1 MKMGNFVLIALIAFV
16 GVTFSEP
23 QQPNLEDIGK
33 IPNGETFA
41 LECLLSSGLDIS
53 SLKSLQ
59 TGDFTNGDKAKCLV
73 KCFFEKTGFMDADG
87 NLNQET
93 IVTQLSKFMPKDQ
106 VETLVKNCNVK
117 GADACDTA
125 YQATECYFKNKAGL
139 F

>member
-1 MKMGNFVLIALIAFV
+1 MKPSVLIALVVCLGVAIA
-16 GVTFSEP
+16 TP

-33 IPNGETFA
+33 IRNGESYA

-59 TGDFTNGDKAKCLV
+59 TGDFSTSGNSAKCLV
-73 KCFFEKTGFMDADG
+73 KCFFEKTGFMDAEG
-87 NLNQET
+87 NLNEEA
-93 IVTQLSKFMPKDQ
+93 IVKQLSLFMPKDQ
-106 VETLVKNCNVK
+106 VDTLVKNCNLE
-117 GADACDTA
+117 GTDPCDTA